1 MIIREIEPAE
11 YGELETFLYEAI
23 YIPDG
28 VPKPARNIIER
39 PELQVYVKDFGA
51 HSADCGFVAE
61 VDGQI
66 VGACWARIMNDYGH
80 IDDETP
86 SLALSVLKD
95 FRRRGIATALLNKL
109 CARLAAKNFR
119 QVSLSVQKENSA
131 AVNLY
136 RKMHFELVAER
147 DGEYLMIKVL
157 TA

>member
-1 MIIREIEPAE
+1 MIIRELEPEE
-11 YGELETFLYEAI
+11 YAELEKFLYEAI

-28 VPKPARNIIER
+28 VSKPPRDVLNR
-39 PELQVYVKDFGA
+39 SELRVYVEGFGTQE
-51 HSADCGFVAE
+51 ADACFVAE
-61 VDGQI
+61 VDGQL

-109 CARLAAKNFR
+109 CARLIMKNFN